1 MCCEISPDPVLYLFN
16 GNLFKISLAF
26 SFIFCKNTILHWLKI
41 YLHTLDLISLLIPC
55 LHLLLMNTMQWYFI
69 QNQYFHSRKCIT
81 SSCFQNTQFFS
92 GLRVLSNK
100 IWWLCLLP
108 TSTTRFASDVGYRM
122 AIKWVGLYK
131 EILFMNN
138 DIKFLNI
145 EWRTPYPLT
154 KFEDCVG
161 LRASV
166 IFLYSNMCGFLFI
179 CTLASSQTL
188 VVKWQN

>member
-1 MCCEISPDPVLYLFN
+1 MLWNLTRSCFISVQWKPIQ
-16 GNLFKISLAF
+16 NLSSIFIYFLQKCNFTQVENLLAHSWFDFFVDTMSSSAPQEHNAMVFYPKPIF
-26 SFIFCKNTILHWLKI
+26 SFQKMHHQFLFLK
-41 YLHTLDLISLLIPC
+41 YPV
-55 LHLLLMNTMQWYFI
+55 
-69 QNQYFHSRKCIT
+69 
-81 SSCFQNTQFFS
+81 FS

-154 KFEDCVG
+154 NFEDCVG